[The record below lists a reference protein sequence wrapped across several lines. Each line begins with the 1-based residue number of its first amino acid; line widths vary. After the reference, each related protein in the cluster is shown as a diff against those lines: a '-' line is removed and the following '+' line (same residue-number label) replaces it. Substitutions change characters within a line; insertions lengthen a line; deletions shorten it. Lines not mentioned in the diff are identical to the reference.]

1 MRISASSLPTI
12 RGKKIR
18 TQSLPRPRKVFAPTV
33 TKKSLIAPRRS
44 RARSSSPSRATSS
57 SSPAKATRLTR
68 SSRITPSHST
78 TSRSRNARWR
88 IVRWSSNHESA
99 RRRSDVFSGERT
111 RLACRRWRPRH
122 RELSREKTV
131 SARRRNQHARR
142 VRSPEIFPDR
152 DMETLTLSQIAA
164 FAGGT
169 IESGS
174 AETKITR
181 VSTDSRT
188 LRPGDLFVPLRG
200 ANFDGHKFIGQ
211 AAERGASGAMV
222 DHNWSGDAPAGFAL
236 VRVADT
242 LAGYQAL
249 AANYRATLPLKVVAI
264 TGSNGKTSTKDF
276 VAAALAK
283 KFRVTKTEGN
293 FNNHVGLPQT
303 ILAANRDDQ
312 MAVWEIGMNHPGE
325 IAPLAKLA
333 APDVAI
339 ITNIGVAHI
348 EFMGSREAIAEEK
361 GALAEAVGPGGVVVL
376 NADDSFSET
385 IAKRTRARVVLAG
398 VENGTVRATEISQ
411 YSTGSEFTILEG
423 AHRCRAQLPVPG
435 IHMVQNAMLAVAAGR
450 AFGLSLEECAAGLA
464 STPLTKARLQIREI
478 GGIQFIDDSY
488 NANPDS
494 MNAALR
500 TLIELDA
507 DGRRIAVLGEM
518 GELGEESERGHR
530 EVGECAATVR
540 VDELIAVG
548 SAGAATIAGG
558 AEKAGLQNTVAV
570 SSPAEAATI
579 LRKNAA
585 PGDLILI
592 KGSRSARMERVME
605 EFANRQKTEE
615 VAP

>member
-1 MRISASSLPTI
+1 
-12 RGKKIR
+12 
-18 TQSLPRPRKVFAPTV
+18 
-33 TKKSLIAPRRS
+33 
-44 RARSSSPSRATSS
+44 
-57 SSPAKATRLTR
+57 
-68 SSRITPSHST
+68 
-78 TSRSRNARWR
+78 
-88 IVRWSSNHESA
+88 
-99 RRRSDVFSGERT
+99 
-111 RLACRRWRPRH
+111 
-122 RELSREKTV
+122 
-131 SARRRNQHARR
+131 
-142 VRSPEIFPDR
+142 
-152 DMETLTLSQIAA
+152 METLTLSRVAA
-164 FAGGT
+164 FAGGR
-169 IESGS
+169 IDAGK
-174 AETKITR
+174 AETKISR

-188 LRPGDLFVPLRG
+188 LQSGDLFVPLRG
-200 ANFDGHKFIGQ
+200 ANFDGHKFIAQ

-222 DHNWSGDAPAGFAL
+222 DEKWSGEAPGGFAL
-236 VRVADT
+236 IRVADT

-249 AANYRATLPLKVVAI
+249 AANYRMTLPLKVVAI

-303 ILAANRDDQ
+303 MLAANRDDEI
-312 MAVWEIGMNHPGE
+312 AVWEIGMNHPGE

-333 APDVAI
+333 VPDVAI

-348 EFMGSREAIAEEK
+348 EFMGSREAIADEK
-361 GALAEAVGPGGVVVL
+361 GALAEAVGPGGVVIL
-376 NADDSFSET
+376 SADDSFSEM
-385 IAKRTRARVVLAG
+385 IAKKTRARVVLAG
-398 VENGTVRATEISQ
+398 VENGSVRATDISQ
-411 YSTGSEFTILEG
+411 HSTGSEFTILEG

-494 MNAALR
+494 MKAALR
-500 TLIELDA
+500 TLLELDA

-548 SAGAATIAGG
+548 SAGAKTLARG
-558 AEKAGLQNTVAV
+558 AENAGLEKTTAV
-570 SSPAEAATI
+570 SSPGEAASI
-579 LRKNAA
+579 LEKIAA

-605 EFANRQKTEE
+605 EFAARQRPEE